1 MPVVIIGFADA
12 ATVEMPDAAGIIE
25 LLYEGNFV
33 RLIS

>member
-1 MPVVIIGFADA
+1 MGFADA
-12 ATVEMPDAAGIIE
+12 ATVEMTDATGIIE